1 MTSNQKRAT
10 NLLANSEF
18 EGRTLHPAQARAIV
32 HAFKDA
38 GLLMPDLP
46 EPELPGLWEVGEL
59 LINLVDKDGEV
70 LIEWEADSD
79 YIYGTQTRNLWL
91 NRDQVLAILAA
102 AEHMEK
108 NQ

>member
-1 MTSNQKRAT
+1 MTNNVDRAT

-46 EPELPGLWEVGEL
+46 DYTLNSNGNPLWKTEYHRIEQ
-59 LINLVDKDGEV
+59 KPSGEV
-70 LIEWEADSD
+70 LI
-79 YIYGTQTRNLWL
+79 
-91 NRDQVLAILAA
+91 NRRTLFYEDELRQLALVLLAA
-102 AEHMEK
+102 ENEATGD
-108 NQ
+108 